1 MMLCYFLTSEMFS
14 AVDEE
19 SRLLLIAVFPS
30 SIGIMFARFACAIVL
45 HMKLQDEL
53 KSGRKNMKLV
63 LNHRYR
69 FENPGLAFAAGFL
82 QTSCIYVL
90 ESVNMIVIL

>member
-14 AVDEE
+14 AVDE
-19 SRLLLIAVFPS
+19 SGILLIAVFPPS
-30 SIGIMFARFACAIVL
+30 LGIMFARFACAFVL

-53 KSGRKNMKLV
+53 KSGRINMKLA

-82 QTSCIYVL
+82 QTTCIYVL
-90 ESVNMIVIL
+90 EIVNMIVIL